1 MNNKKAA
8 NPSRKRVR
16 TAHSTERNHDTEERR
31 AEDARAT
38 REALLLYVGCI
49 RLIVHINRTQRNLAA
64 ADTGSKKIIGTLG
77 SFVLG
82 LERDV
87 DLMGLTPRELLGTR
101 NLRELQGLLYPRT
114 GYPEFLKNSQI
125 RAGRPDPITVR
136 YGANS
141 IMHRPPAWEEHMI
154 AVITDEAPRM
164 EATLEWAQRA
174 LWPRSRDLV
183 IGEDSRAL
191 HLMRRLSLRDS
202 DIKLLGVWDSYKE
215 PWAPT
220 LGQEAPPESAISP
233 VTIPVA
239 GAGVKRPSPGC
250 SAGASA
256 ASSAIH
262 TPVQGQGRESGH
274 FPPANPPVKLSP
286 VQYRERSDI
295 VKNHATRLEQV
306 ETTLSQM
313 VTEVIPKINLLKVQA
328 DRLQEQSDRLTATV
342 QSLQV
347 QLKQDHEKQLKLHT
361 DLQVC
366 VRELQDFAS
375 KPQRKIRKEV
385 NALMDRVSE
394 LEDEPEVVPAHVDR
408 AMADAMVPKVQKCLK
423 VERKAYKRALEA
435 NTVKQAQE
443 PKDQVKKAQE
453 PKGQVTQ
460 APEPKAQVTKGPE
473 PQKAPEP
480 QPQGEEAESTED
492 YLIRSHREIKD
503 GTIGDDVRA
512 PVGSDQWDEDF
523 SEEDAEDEQEPN
535 PPVED
540 DGEDDH
546 GPAAPG
552 TYSPV
557 ADRDPQ
563 EGTPQEPE
571 AEGPQG
577 IGAQMTAAISSLNC

>member
-1 MNNKKAA
+1 MNHKKAA

-16 TAHSTERNHDTEERR
+16 TAHSTERNPDTEERR
-31 AEDARAT
+31 TEDARAT
-38 REALLLYVGCI
+38 REALLLYVGCV
-49 RLIVHINRTQRNLAA
+49 RLVVHINRTQRNLAA

-77 SFVLG
+77 NYILG

-87 DLMGLTPRELLGTR
+87 DLMGFTPRELLGTR
-101 NLRELQGLLYPRT
+101 NLRELQGLLYPRA
-114 GYPEFLKNSQI
+114 GYPEFLKFTQI
-125 RAGRPDPITVR
+125 RAGKPDPITVR
-136 YGANS
+136 YGANAT
-141 IMHRPPAWEEHMI
+141 MQRPPAWEEHMV
-154 AVITDEAPRM
+154 AVIIDEAPRM

-183 IGEDSRAL
+183 VGEDSRAL
-191 HLMRRLSLRDS
+191 HLMRRLSIRDS
-202 DIKLLGVWDSYKE
+202 DIKSLGVWDSYKE
-215 PWAPT
+215 LWAPS
-220 LGQEAPPESAISP
+220 LGQAVPPESALSP

-239 GAGVKRPSPGC
+239 GAGVTRVSPGC
-250 SAGASA
+250 SAGASS
-256 ASSAIH
+256 ASSSIH
-262 TPVQGQGRESGH
+262 TPVPGQGQEGGH
-274 FPPANPPVKLSP
+274 FPPAKPPVKLSP

-313 VTEVIPKINLLKVQA
+313 VLEVIPKLNLLKVQA

-342 QSLQV
+342 QGLQT

-361 DLQVC
+361 DLHVC
-366 VRELQDFAS
+366 VKELQTFAS

-385 NALMDRVSE
+385 NALMERVSE

-408 AMADAMVPKVQKCLK
+408 AMADAMVPKVEKCLK

-435 NTVKQAQE
+435 SKVKSAQE
-443 PKDQVKKAQE
+443 PANQVKKAQG
-453 PKGQVTQ
+453 PKG
-460 APEPKAQVTKGPE
+460 QVTKGPE

-480 QPQGEEAESTED
+480 QPQGEEAEKFED
-492 YLIRSHREIKD
+492 YLIRSHREIED
-503 GTIGDDVRA
+503 GTIGDVQA
-512 PVGSDQWDEDF
+512 PVGSDQWDEDDI
-523 SEEDAEDEQEPN
+523 SEDDAEDEQEPN